1 MVAERGPRLLR
12 LIPGGLPSRPESTL
26 SDDQLVEAVR
36 AGNLGAAAAFHDRV
50 RPLVDRTLDRLIGRR
65 DPDYEDLV
73 QRALMDLVLSLDRF
87 LGEGPLDA
95 WASVV
100 VARVA
105 YKHIRRRKV
114 ERRVFALELVELPD
128 VPDQRSAVNF
138 THRRAI
144 RQIHGLL
151 EEMDPKKAW
160 TFVLH
165 DVFGFNLAEVS
176 QITGASKAAAQSRLV
191 RGRRMLH
198 ERIAQD
204 PELRSLLIGLHQ
216 GELP

>member
-1 MVAERGPRLLR
+1 
-12 LIPGGLPSRPESTL
+12 
-26 SDDQLVEAVR
+26 VR

-73 QRALMDLVLSLDRF
+73 QRALMDLVLSLDKF

-138 THRRAI
+138 THRWAI
-144 RQIHGLL
+144 RQVHGLL

-165 DVFGFNLAEVS
+165 DVFGFNLTEVS
-176 QITGASKAAAQSRLV
+176 RITGVSKSAAQSRLV

-198 ERIAQD
+198 QRIAQD
-204 PELRSLLIGLHQ
+204 PELRTLLNGFDEGGRL
-216 GELP
+216 